1 MFRSLPRLF
10 ALKKSTGITGLPVVP
25 EARKVLERLYIK
37 QLEDVK
43 SIPADAA
50 YRIDVEKEALHRL
63 GAVQSDASSEEVE
76 RKIGRGQ
83 LEELI
88 TQAEGELALIPKM
101 AEWKL
106 WEVPDG
112 HQVEVDIKQR
122 GQENW
127 ISGLHA
133 ALHEEQR
140 AAEAAAKA
148 AAEAAA
154 KK

>member
-10 ALKKSTGITGLPVVP
+10 ALKKTTGITGLPVVP

-50 YRIDVEKEALHRL
+50 YRIDVEKTALHRL
-63 GAVQSDASSEEVE
+63 AAVQSDASSEEVE
-76 RKIGRGQ
+76 RVIGRGQ

-88 TQAEGELALIPKM
+88 TQAESELELIPKM

-106 WEVPDG
+106 WDVPAG
-112 HQVEVDIKQR
+112 HEIQVEVEQP

-127 ISGLHA
+127 VQDLHRII
-133 ALHEEQR
+133 HEEQ
-140 AAEAAAKA
+140 A

-154 KK
+154 EAAEAKK